1 MLKLNSFRY
10 NNEHPG
16 GCVGSFRKH
25 LNIASEKLDA
35 LVTAYCNRQHTVVGD
50 LGTKVVEQLIEA
62 DAARAGK
69 HFGTHV
75 DRHDYA
81 NKEFPAEVNSAMK
94 RVWFAYG
101 DLGYDG
107 VNGKRAKEMVVNLN
121 KVLEFF
127 EGRLGE
133 KIEPK
138 AKP

>member
-1 MLKLNSFRY
+1 M
-10 NNEHPG
+10 
-16 GCVGSFRKH
+16 GSFRKH
-25 LNIASEKLDA
+25 LDIAAEKLDA
-35 LVTAYCNRQHTVVGD
+35 LVTAYRNGQHTVVGD
-50 LGTKVVEQLIEA
+50 LGTKVVEQLVEA
-62 DAARAGK
+62 DAARTGK
-69 HFGTHV
+69 HFGTHP

-81 NKEFPAEVNSAMK
+81 NREFPGYVNVAMK

-107 VNGKRAKEMVVNLN
+107 VNGKRAKEIVVNLN

-127 EGRLGE
+127 EGRFGE